1 MDPWEKK
8 KWLAV
13 VALVLLCVTGSW
25 WQSRENVPEK
35 SVVQATEAGVAPV
48 RVDSSK

>member
-25 WQSRENVPEK
+25 WQSRENVPENLSYRRQRRGCRK
-35 SVVQATEAGVAPV
+35 NG
-48 RVDSSK
+48 KK